1 MALNYIWISFLL
13 ITVAVAAAQA
23 VMGDLAPL
31 GAVMDSMFSSAKSGF
46 EISIGLTGVLA
57 LWLGFLKIAER
68 SGVIGALSRMVA
80 PFFAEIFPGVPKGHP
95 AMGNI
100 FMNFSAN
107 MLGLDN
113 AATPLGLKAMEELQS
128 LNPKKDT
135 ATDAMIMFLVLNTSG
150 LTLIPITVMTY
161 RAQFGAANP
170 SDVFLPI
177 LIATYTSS
185 LVGLIAVAVKQRI
198 NLLKRAVI
206 LPLTVMTAVIA
217 ALLLWFA
224 SIDPDTQRVA
234 SNVITYTTLLG
245 IVSSFVIAGLIKRV
259 NVYEAFVDGAKEGFK
274 VAVGIIPYLIAIL
287 VAIGMLRASGALE
300 WLLDGI
306 AWLVSLCGIDTRFV
320 DALPTAIL
328 KPLSGNGAR
337 GMMLDTMTALGPDA
351 FASKVSCIMLGATD
365 TTFYILSL
373 YFGSVGITK
382 MRYALPCGLIADAA
396 GLLMAIFVGYLFF
409 G

>member
-13 ITVAVAAAQA
+13 IAVAVAAAQA
-23 VMGDLAPL
+23 VMGDFAPL

-80 PFFAEIFPGVPKGHP
+80 PFFAEIFPGIPKGHP

-100 FMNFSAN
+100 FMNISAN

-185 LVGLIAVAVKQRI
+185 LVGLVAVAVKQRI
-198 NLLKRAVI
+198 NILKRAVI
-206 LPLTVMTAVIA
+206 LPLSVMTAVIT
-217 ALLLWFA
+217 ALLIWFA
-224 SIDPDTQRVA
+224 SIDPATQHTA
-234 SNVITYTTLLG
+234 SNIITYSTLLG
-245 IVSSFVIAGLIKRV
+245 IVSAFVIAGLVKKI

-274 VAVGIIPYLIAIL
+274 VAVSIIPYLIAIL
-287 VAIGMLRASGALE
+287 VAIGMLRASGALD

-306 AWLVSLCGIDTRFV
+306 AWLVNLCGIDSRFV
-320 DALPTAIL
+320 DALPTAIM

-351 FASKVSCIMLGATD
+351 FASKLSCIMLGATD

-382 MRYALPCGLIADAA
+382 MRHALPCGLIADAA